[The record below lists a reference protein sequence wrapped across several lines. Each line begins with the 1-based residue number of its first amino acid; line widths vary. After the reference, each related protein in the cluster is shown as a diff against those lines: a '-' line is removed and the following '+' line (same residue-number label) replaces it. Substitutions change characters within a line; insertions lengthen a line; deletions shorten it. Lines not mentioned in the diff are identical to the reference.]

1 MNKIVIA
8 GTGSAAYLSV
18 ALLHKNTNLP
28 IVWYRPSTAPIGV
41 GEGTLPVVMGAL
53 RELGISF
60 EDVITKLNG
69 SIKYGVKFKD
79 FGYVGND
86 FNFPFGAGGPQAE
99 RANQLIDSNSQEVDL
114 SVALAVHFDIELLYK
129 FFNESVLAGMERLQV
144 IDGELDYATADIT
157 DAYVIDATGFAKAI
171 VSTLP
176 DYAFTSFRHLIQ
188 NDQAYVY
195 RRAYTD
201 VATQKRHYT
210 TAIAQDYG
218 WIWNI
223 PLGNKIGVGYVHSS
237 AYDVADSFVDYLRA
251 FHSDPAITKENLRL
265 IKFNTGRNS
274 ENGYVDA
281 GRSNI
286 VFAVG
291 LASSFIEPMEATGIA
306 LAVYEL
312 RSIAKL
318 ISGKIDLN
326 SHNAL
331 VHTLYDTNVSF
342 IAAHYKSTE
351 RAGPYWDWCRALPDS
366 VNVRPEGSPWAQF
379 AYDIILA
386 GCKRP
391 ERVAAA

>member
-18 ALLHKNTNLP
+18 ALLHKNTSLP
-28 IVWYRPSTAPIGV
+28 IIWYRPSTAPIGV

-60 EDVITKLNG
+60 DDVLTKLNG
-69 SIKYGVKFKD
+69 SVKYGVKFKD

-99 RANQLIDSNSQEVDL
+99 RVNQLIDSNSQEVDL

-129 FFNESVLAGMERLQV
+129 FFDENVLAGMERLQV

-176 DYAFTSFRHLIQ
+176 DYAFTSFNHLIQ

-201 VATQKRHYT
+201 VAAQKRHYT

-223 PLGNKIGVGYVHSS
+223 PLGDKIGVGYVHSS

-312 RSIAKL
+312 RSISKL
-318 ISGKIDLN
+318 ISGEIDLT
-326 SHNAL
+326 SHNAT

-342 IAAHYKSTE
+342 IAAHYATTE
-351 RAGPYWDWCRALPDS
+351 RAGPYWDACRALPAS
-366 VNVRPEGSPWAQF
+366 VNVRPEGSPWGQY
-379 AYDIILA
+379 AYEAILS
-386 GCKRP
+386 GLRKDKL
-391 ERVAAA
+391 